1 MTSELVAAKLDRTDW
16 RIIQALQENARLSF
30 TELGQLVGLSRPA
43 VAERVR
49 RLEEGQVITGY
60 RAEVNLAKL
69 GYTIVAFVRVSAVGD
84 VLPQIRGVVEELPE
98 VLECHRG
105 TGSDCF
111 ILKIIASS
119 IQHLERT
126 IDRLTRYG
134 QVTTSLVLSSV
145 VTGRII
151 TRIDED

>member
-16 RIIQALQENARLSF
+16 RIVQALQENARLSY

-43 VAERVR
+43 AAERVR
-49 RLEEGQVITGY
+49 RLEESQVITGY
-60 RAEVNLAKL
+60 RAEVNLARL
-69 GYTIVAFVRVSAVGD
+69 GYTIVAFVRISAVGN
-84 VLPQIRGVVEELPE
+84 VLPQIRSVVEELPE

-111 ILKIIASS
+111 ILKIIAPSM
-119 IQHLERT
+119 QHLERT

-151 TRIDED
+151 TRIDVD